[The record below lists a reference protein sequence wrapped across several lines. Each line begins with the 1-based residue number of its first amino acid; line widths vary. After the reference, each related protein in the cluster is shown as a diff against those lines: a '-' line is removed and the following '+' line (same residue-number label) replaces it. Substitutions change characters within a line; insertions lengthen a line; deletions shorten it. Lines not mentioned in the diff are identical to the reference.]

1 LLADG
6 GDKADAQL
14 VLGVWHNHDSA
25 PVTMSKYVVRAP
37 NAF

>member
-6 GDKADAQL
+6 GDKADAQF
-14 VLGVWHNHDSA
+14 VLGVWHNHDST
-25 PVTMSKYVVRAP
+25 PLTMSEYVVRAS